1 TAYQDV
7 DATIPRLMLARLSF
21 GANCAS
27 APAVY
32 LLMTGAKLRTGAVM
46 SNTVS
51 LLVGLACWSVVA
63 QAQVVIRNPQ
73 NLDVPQAKVNVIYRT
88 TLRVLSDNFD
98 VEEISELY
106 PVTLTLGSDD
116 ERYVED
122 EDNKV
127 DAIYLKAWDEKKFAI
142 SVMRLALEHLVDREC
157 RNQLVSE

>member
-1 TAYQDV
+1 
-7 DATIPRLMLARLSF
+7 
-21 GANCAS
+21 
-27 APAVY
+27 
-32 LLMTGAKLRTGAVM
+32 
-46 SNTVS
+46 
-51 LLVGLACWSVVA
+51 VVA

-157 RNQLVSE
+157 RNQLVSEILTRANVIAPVVRH

>member
-1 TAYQDV
+1 
-7 DATIPRLMLARLSF
+7 
-21 GANCAS
+21 
-27 APAVY
+27 
-32 LLMTGAKLRTGAVM
+32 M

-63 QAQVVIRNPQ
+63 EAQVVIRNPQ

-88 TLRVLSDNFD
+88 TLRVLSENFD

-106 PVTLTLGSDD
+106 PVTLTLGSDE

-127 DAIYLKAWDEKKFAI
+127 DAIYLKTWDEKKFAI

-157 RNQLVSE
+157 RNQLVSEILTRANVIAPVARH

>member
-1 TAYQDV
+1 MVFSGPRRQRPFGSRTAVPVAGFTALPSTSPRPGLPLRSTGQALDRAQNTAYQDV

-88 TLRVLSDNFD
+88 TLRVLSDNF
-98 VEEISELY
+98 
-106 PVTLTLGSDD
+106 
-116 ERYVED
+116 
-122 EDNKV
+122 
-127 DAIYLKAWDEKKFAI
+127 
-142 SVMRLALEHLVDREC
+142 
-157 RNQLVSE
+157 

>member
-1 TAYQDV
+1 
-7 DATIPRLMLARLSF
+7 
-21 GANCAS
+21 
-27 APAVY
+27 
-32 LLMTGAKLRTGAVM
+32 M

-63 QAQVVIRNPQ
+63 QAQVIRNPQ

-88 TLRVLSDNFD
+88 TLRVLSENFD

-106 PVTLTLGSDD
+106 PVTLTLGSDE

-127 DAIYLKAWDEKKFAI
+127 DAIYLKTWDEKKFAI
-142 SVMRLALEHLVDREC
+142 SVMRLALENFGRPRVPEPTGVGDLDASKCDCAGGAALTGTHVLWKRAPFVTPRTG
-157 RNQLVSE
+157 N

>member
-1 TAYQDV
+1 MVFSGPRRHRSSAMPNCGSRWRFCGIALNISETRTAAPQHW
-7 DATIPRLMLARLSF
+7 TGARQGAKHCLSRCGRDHCTLLLGQLSF

-63 QAQVVIRNPQ
+63 EAQVVIRNPQ

-88 TLRVLSDNFD
+88 TLRVLS
-98 VEEISELY
+98 
-106 PVTLTLGSDD
+106 
-116 ERYVED
+116 
-122 EDNKV
+122 
-127 DAIYLKAWDEKKFAI
+127 EKF
-142 SVMRLALEHLVDREC
+142 RC
-157 RNQLVSE
+157 